1 MTLSLVCPQ
10 NLWCSACWK
19 QVGGCSHSPGE
30 VIEQGCGC
38 LQGSLRA
45 LSVHSLWVQ
54 ELEGEEISL
63 LGAMGTALP
72 LSCSV
77 QILLTLGTRVP

>member
-1 MTLSLVCPQ
+1 MTLNLVCPQ

-19 QVGGCSHSPGE
+19 QVGGRSHSPGE

-45 LSVHSLWVQ
+45 LRECTPCGYRNWRERRSLCLVPWVQ
-54 ELEGEEISL
+54 LSL
-63 LGAMGTALP
+63 YLA
-72 LSCSV
+72 
-77 QILLTLGTRVP
+77 VPRFS